1 MFEWMYFLKHEKT
14 NNTSIFKTPKNQQS
28 TPILK
33 TQTVSPLSKN
43 RKKMKK
49 QNLKKNS

>member
-1 MFEWMYFLKHEKT
+1 MDVVFKT
-14 NNTSIFKTPKNQQS
+14 RKNQQYVCVFKTPKNQQS

-33 TQTVSPLSKN
+33 TQTVSPFSKN

-49 QNLKKNS
+49 QNLKKKS

>member
-1 MFEWMYFLKHEKT
+1 MDVFFKTRKT
-14 NNTSIFKTPKNQQS
+14 NNTSVFKTPKYQQS